1 MCVCVCVCVCNVFIH
16 SSVDGHLD
24 WFHILAIINNVAMN
38 TGVHVSFFIT
48 VFAFLDTYPG
58 VELLGYMVVL
68 FLVFCE
74 TFILL
79 SAVAVPIYILT
90 NGVGGG
96 SLFSTSYK

>member
-1 MCVCVCVCVCNVFIH
+1 MCVFNVFIH
-16 SSVDGHLD
+16 SSVYGHLG
-24 WFHILAIINNVAMN
+24 WFHILAIVNNAAMN
-38 TGVHVSFFIT
+38 TGVHVSFFIS

-90 NGVGGG
+90 KSVGGS

>member
-1 MCVCVCVCVCNVFIH
+1 MCVCNVFIH
-16 SSVDGHLD
+16 SSADGHLD
-24 WFHILAIINNVAMN
+24 WFHILVITNDVATN

-90 NGVGGG
+90 NSVGGG
-96 SLFSTSYK
+96 SLFSTCYN